1 MWQALRDILG
11 SAKESLGIEGPAV
24 PDPAVVADPVGES
37 ATSGTEAVSG
47 AATDAAGS
55 AAEAVGAAGEE
66 ITAKV
71 SDFLGGLGG

>member
-11 SAKESLGIEGPAV
+11 SVKESVGIEGPAV
-24 PDPAVVADPVGES
+24 PDPAVVADPAAEAATS
-37 ATSGTEAVSG
+37 ATEV
-47 AATDAAGS
+47 ATDAAGS
-55 AAEAVGAAGEE
+55 VAEALGGAGQE